1 MCARTIIFLCA
12 AMLSLSALNVRAQ
25 RRGRG
30 RARAAPPPA
39 RAATPVWSI
48 STGPSTDEAEVG
60 VTLVTL
66 EQMPLAAAAGTK
78 AQARLMARA
87 TQGAGLPGQKGLIML
102 TFFSRANACQFALKD
117 ASGDNIYTF
126 KSDLKLQLDGR
137 PQTLVYQASA
147 PQGEGVGWMA
157 QDTEG
162 GDCAESVGVY
172 VTRQTLTKIT
182 AARRVTAGIGARTF
196 ILTNDNL
203 NALREFARRLAP
215 VRSSKD

>member
-1 MCARTIIFLCA
+1 MRARTIIFLCA

-25 RRGRG
+25 RRGRA

-78 AQARLMARA
+78 AQARLTAQA
-87 TQGAGLPGQKGLIML
+87 AQGAGLPGQRALIAL
-102 TFFSRANACQFALKD
+102 TFLSRASACQFALKD
-117 ASGDNIYTF
+117 ASGNTIYTF
-126 KSDLKLQLDGR
+126 KSDLKLLLDGR
-137 PQTLVYQASA
+137 PLTLVYQAST
-147 PQGEGVGWMA
+147 PQGEGVWWVA

-162 GDCAESVGVY
+162 GDCAEAVGAY
-172 VTRQTLTKIT
+172 VTRQTLAKIA
-182 AARRVTAGIGARTF
+182 AARRVTVGIGARTF
-196 ILTNDNL
+196 ILTNNNL
-203 NALREFARRLAP
+203 SALREFARRLAP
-215 VRSSKD
+215 GGSSKD